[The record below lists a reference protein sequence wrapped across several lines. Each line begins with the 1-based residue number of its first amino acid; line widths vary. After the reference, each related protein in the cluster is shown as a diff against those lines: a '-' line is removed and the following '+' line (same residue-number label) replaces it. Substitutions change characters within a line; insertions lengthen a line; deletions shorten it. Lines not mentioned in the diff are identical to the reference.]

1 MTRVALLS
9 VLALAACAPV
19 SPELAAKKCEER
31 ARAAASPIS
40 GTAEFGVSN
49 DGIVSDLDVN
59 IALSS
64 DYVQGRDPYIVY
76 DQCVRDLSG
85 QGPIRPLIL

>member
-1 MTRVALLS
+1 M
-9 VLALAACAPV
+9 